1 LRELRTVPPAQEDSM
16 ASSQTALRRLLARFG
31 AARDGS
37 TAVEFGLVALP
48 FFGMLF
54 AILQTALVFF
64 ADQVFQT
71 AVADSA
77 RLIMTGQAQSA
88 SLTQDGFKDEICS
101 RLVAVF
107 DCQDGVSVDV
117 ETADTFADATP
128 GPVPIK
134 NGKIDTSGFGFSD
147 GDGCQIVTVR
157 AIYVWPLWFNLINLG
172 LANYGSDGHLMVAT
186 AVFRNEPFGS
196 ATSCGS

>member
-1 LRELRTVPPAQEDSM
+1 M
-16 ASSQTALRRLLARFG
+16 ASTHTAPRRRRRLLARFG
-31 AARDGS
+31 ASRDGAV
-37 TAVEFGLVALP
+37 AVEFALIALP
-48 FFGMLF
+48 FFAMLF

-77 RLIMTGQAQSA
+77 RLIMTGRAQSDA
-88 SLTQDGFKDEICS
+88 LTQTGFKNEICS

-107 DCQDGVSVDV
+107 DCDDGVSVDV
-117 ETADTFADATP
+117 QTADSFADATP
-128 GPVPIK
+128 TAVPIK
-134 NGKIDTSGFGFSD
+134 DGKIDTSGFGFSD

-157 AIYVWPLWFNLINLG
+157 AVYVWPLWFTLVNLG
-172 LANYGSDGHLMVAT
+172 LANLGDSHVMVAT

-196 ATSCGS
+196 ASSCGS